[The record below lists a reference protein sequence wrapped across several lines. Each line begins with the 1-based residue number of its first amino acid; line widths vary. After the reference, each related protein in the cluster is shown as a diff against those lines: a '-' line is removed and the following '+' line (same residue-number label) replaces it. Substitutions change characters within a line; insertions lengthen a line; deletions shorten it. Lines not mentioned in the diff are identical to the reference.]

1 MRAFRRLLVWL
12 LGVAGVTLAAPADPS
27 VARIWNE
34 EALDAI
40 RIDLVRPP
48 VHARN
53 LFHLSVAM
61 YDAWAAYDPVAEG
74 FMVKEKVAPVPTN
87 VAAARAEAISYAAYR
102 VLRHRYAR
110 SVNSNTTFAALATR
124 MTQLGY
130 PTNLVAV
137 TGDAPYAVGNRIAA
151 TVLTNSWADGAN
163 EFVNYRFSFTPAN
176 TALVVASSYIVMD
189 DPNRW
194 QPLSLENPVSQIGI
208 PDPSA
213 WQTNVCPHWG
223 RVTPFALMRI
233 STNEVHEDV
242 GPPPQLFSESEDRF
256 MQEMLEVVRFG
267 SWLDP
272 ADGVVIDASP
282 GVMGNHPL
290 GTRDGAGHPVNPVT
304 GQPYATNLVRRAD
317 YGRVLAEYWAD
328 GPDSESPPGHWN
340 SLANA
345 ASDLITNK
353 VIAGSTQAVD
363 ALEWDVKLYFALNGA
378 LHDAAIAAW
387 NHKGVYDGVRP
398 VSAIRWLSAT
408 LLMPL
413 EPGLAEIVTAES
425 SAPGQRHAH
434 LATNLNQVA
443 LYHWTGQ
450 PADPT
455 NEVGG
460 VDWISGTFWFPFQKA
475 TFVSPP
481 FAGMISGHST
491 FSRAA
496 AEVLA
501 GFTGTP
507 FVPGGLG
514 EFVAQPGY
522 LTFEYGPSQ
531 ETRIQWATYYDAAD
545 LAGISRL
552 WGGIHIA
559 SDDFGGRKVGARVGR
574 AAMDL
579 ARQYFRGEPA
589 PHPVMAARGRVQD
602 DAMVLAWP
610 ALTGRVYRVEASVDG
625 VIYAPVSGPITATV
639 ASVVWT
645 NPAPPSGLLLHRIV
659 SVP

>member
-1 MRAFRRLLVWL
+1 M
-12 LGVAGVTLAAPADPS
+12 
-27 VARIWNE
+27 
-34 EALDAI
+34 
-40 RIDLVRPP
+40 
-48 VHARN
+48 
-53 LFHLSVAM
+53 
-61 YDAWAAYDPVAEG
+61 
-74 FMVKEKVAPVPTN
+74 
-87 VAAARAEAISYAAYR
+87 
-102 VLRHRYAR
+102 
-110 SVNSNTTFAALATR
+110 
-124 MTQLGY
+124 
-130 PTNLVAV
+130 
-137 TGDAPYAVGNRIAA
+137 
-151 TVLTNSWADGAN
+151 
-163 EFVNYRFSFTPAN
+163 FTD
-176 TALVVASSYIVMD
+176 T
-189 DPNRW
+189 
-194 QPLSLENPVSQIGI
+194 
-208 PDPSA
+208 
-213 WQTNVCPHWG
+213 
-223 RVTPFALMRI
+223 
-233 STNEVHEDV
+233 
-242 GPPPQLFSESEDRF
+242 EDRYRR
-256 MQEMLEVVRFG
+256 EMLEVVRYG

-272 ADGVVIDASP
+272 ADGVVIHASP
-282 GVMGNHPL
+282 GAVGNNPL
-290 GTRDGAGHPVNPVT
+290 GRNDGGGHPINPVT

-340 SLANA
+340 SLANQ

-353 VIAGSTQAVD
+353 TIAGVAQAVD
-363 ALEWDVKLYFALNGA
+363 DLEWDVKLYFALNGA

-408 LLMPL
+408 LQMPL

-425 SAPGQRHAH
+425 AAPGQRHAH
-434 LATNLNQVA
+434 LATNLNQIA

-460 VDWISGTFWFPFQKA
+460 VDWVSGTFWFPFQKA
-475 TFVSPP
+475 TFVTPP

-496 AEVLA
+496 AEVLTA
-501 GFTGTP
+501 FTGTP

-559 SDDFGGRKVGARVGR
+559 SDDEGGRKVGARVGR

-579 ARQYFRGEPA
+579 ALQYFRGDDL
-589 PHPVMAARGRVQD
+589 PHPLVAARGAVQD
-602 DAMVLAWP
+602 GAVILAWP
-610 ALTGRVYRVEASVDG
+610 GLTGRVYRVESSVDG
-625 VIYAPVSGPITATV
+625 VTYAPASGPITASV
-639 ASVVWT
+639 AAVTWT
-645 NPAPPSGLLLHRIV
+645 NTAAADALLYRVI
-659 SVP
+659 SMP